1 MIIPNR
7 FLIYNKFIE
16 KNIIYIVI
24 VSALIF
30 FHFLF
35 RSYFFDFSI
44 VNIAGSENF
53 FTTLQKIFSNNHN
66 LNILIGFILIF
77 LFCFN
82 LKFREFNNQTK
93 LFFLSFF
100 FLFQFL
106 VIAKHSIFIEFFSI
120 KDISVRYI
128 IFVIGFLS
136 LIRPAFLLV
145 TVFYCLLHSYIIG
158 YITNSYNSDLDYRS
172 LIYYL
177 SFYLFTLSLL
187 KYSDLFLKRQ
197 NFLKNLNFLILLTFS
212 IHIAVY
218 FNSGIG
224 KIILDSNYIFNNPT
238 FNGTGMAQI
247 TGWFTLEE
255 YFDWVS
261 ALVIKYFV
269 LINLLVCFFQI
280 LSPLS
285 LINAR
290 FLIVFMIFFELQHI
304 TIALLTGVF
313 FWKWIIFNLIFCFI
327 LVKFKSDF
335 IFSRKKIFFLILFCL
350 SLINFFNLPRFA
362 WLDSKYINDLQ
373 IIAVD
378 KNNKEYTV
386 PSNFF
391 LDGSVISAQ
400 HFPNLI
406 TDYNFN
412 TYIGGALEDK
422 DLAKKLNS
430 NCNDML
436 VQFNPPKKNVEIL
449 KTYVR
454 EYFLR
459 YIKNYSE
466 KNYNL
471 FPHHI
476 WSAFIPFKEFYNLD
490 KKNIKNIILNFRSF
504 CLEYDKD
511 KNFYIGKNFSTNY
524 IIQLLN

>member
-1 MIIPNR
+1 MIILNR
-7 FLIYNKFIE
+7 FQINYKFIE
-16 KNIIYIVI
+16 KNIIYLVI
-24 VSALIF
+24 FSALIF

-35 RSYFFDFSI
+35 RSYFFDFSV

-53 FTTLQKIFSNNHN
+53 FITFQKIFLNNHN
-66 LNILIGFILIF
+66 LNILIGFIFFF
-77 LFCFN
+77 LFCLN

-106 VIAKHSIFIEFFSI
+106 VIAKHSIFIEFFFI

-128 IFVIGFLS
+128 IFMIGFLS

-145 TVFYCLLHSYIIG
+145 TVFYCLLHSYIVG
-158 YITNSYNSDLDYRS
+158 YLANSYNSDLDYRS

-224 KIILDSNYIFNNPT
+224 KILFDPYYIFNNPT
-238 FNGTGMAQI
+238 YNGTGVAEM

-261 ALVIKYFV
+261 YFV
-269 LINLLVCFFQI
+269 INNYLIINILVCFFQI
-280 LSPLS
+280 FSPLS
-285 LINAR
+285 LLSNKS
-290 FLIVFMIFFELQHI
+290 LLGFMLFFELQHI
-304 TIALLTGVF
+304 SIALFTGVF
-313 FWKWIIFNLIFCFI
+313 FWKWIIFNL
-327 LVKFKSDF
+327 
-335 IFSRKKIFFLILFCL
+335 LFCL
-350 SLINFFNLPRFA
+350 ILLKFKNSFKFSLKKRAILVLITVSLVTLFNLPRFA
-362 WLDSKYINDLQ
+362 WLDSKYINDVQ

-378 KNNKEYTV
+378 KNNKDYVV

-391 LDGSVISAQ
+391 LDGSVIAAQ

-406 TDYNFN
+406 TDYTFN
-412 TYIGGALEDK
+412 TYITGATEDK
-422 DLAKKLNS
+422 TLAKKI
-430 NCNDML
+430 NDKCDEVL
-436 VQFNPPKKNVEIL
+436 VRFEPPKEKVEVL
-449 KTYVR
+449 K
-454 EYFLR
+454 E
-459 YIKNYSE
+459 YIKDY
-466 KNYNL
+466 
-471 FPHHI
+471 F
-476 WSAFIPFKEFYNLD
+476 
-490 KKNIKNIILNFRSF
+490 
-504 CLEYDKD
+504 
-511 KNFYIGKNFSTNY
+511 
-524 IIQLLN
+524 